1 MFSGYKPLNTWG
13 SLFSH
18 ITWKLLVPHKLQK
31 FSHENLFGSVNR
43 FLYKTAVVLFFFSS
57 FPDTL
62 NAFISL
68 SVINF
73 LFSLSGPFFFFF
85 FLMLCIWKTNDL
97 SLGCFFRVRATTPSV
112 ISYCGFCL
120 KLAHVRI
127 EESGYIIQLKS
138 LVIRCLLGTYC
149 VQDTRL
155 IMTQK
160 DVDLLSILW
169 NTAKMQFVIS

>member
-13 SLFSH
+13 SLFSY

-43 FLYKTAVVLFFFSS
+43 FLYKTAVVLFFFFFFPS

-73 LFSLSGPFFFFF
+73 LFSLSGPFF
-85 FLMLCIWKTNDL
+85 LCFVSERQMI
-97 SLGCFFRVRATTPSV
+97 
-112 ISYCGFCL
+112 CL
-120 KLAHVRI
+120 WDAF
-127 EESGYIIQLKS
+127 SG
-138 LVIRCLLGTYC
+138 
-149 VQDTRL
+149 
-155 IMTQK
+155 
-160 DVDLLSILW
+160 
-169 NTAKMQFVIS
+169 

>member
-85 FLMLCIWKTNDL
+85 NAL
-97 SLGCFFRVRATTPSV
+97 
-112 ISYCGFCL
+112 YL
-120 KLAHVRI
+120 KD
-127 EESGYIIQLKS
+127 K
-138 LVIRCLLGTYC
+138 
-149 VQDTRL
+149 
-155 IMTQK
+155 
-160 DVDLLSILW
+160 
-169 NTAKMQFVIS
+169 